1 MHRMDLPPWPT
12 PETYLYAV
20 DAYQATSD
28 LSVGGGVRYVG
39 SLRRGSD
46 GAVGTPD
53 HTEGY
58 WVADAKWA
66 IGSTSNLDLQLNM
79 YNLFDTDYV
88 ASINKSGYRYH
99 PGEPR
104 TFMLTANVHF

>member
-1 MHRMDLPPWPT
+1 RVEGYELSATGNLT
-12 PETYLYAV
+12 PDWTIIAGYTQQHATVTEGQNVAQDGSSALAYTPKHAFTLWTQ
-20 DAYQATSD
+20 YQATSD

-58 WVADAKWA
+58 WVADAK
-66 IGSTSNLDLQLNM
+66 L
-79 YNLFDTDYV
+79 
-88 ASINKSGYRYH
+88 GYRV
-99 PGEPR
+99 
-104 TFMLTANVHF
+104 N

>member
-1 MHRMDLPPWPT
+1 MPLRCGRSIRP
-12 PETYLYAV
+12 
-20 DAYQATSD
+20 TSD

-58 WVADAKWA
+58 WVADAKL
-66 IGSTSNLDLQLNM
+66 GYRVNSNLDLQLNM

-99 PGEPR
+99 PGEPGP
-104 TFMLTANVHF
+104 LC